1 MDPGI
6 HDHPTTVQTG
16 MPDLRRHL
24 ADALSAANA
33 FFGVL
38 SCAAALSGRADLS
51 WLLLIAGAVCDGLDG
66 AAARRFGGT
75 RFGVLADDVADAI
88 SYGIAP
94 AIAVAVV
101 TQGQAGTIVGVVYG
115 GLTLTRLVYFTL
127 HKGLP
132 GDDPRV
138 FRGLPSTVGAVIA
151 LSAAILWSATPV
163 LVAFAAGAAVALM
176 VGFDAGFLHPG
187 RALQALP
194 RAQQL
199 QVVVGVVVVVAVALW
214 SGPAVLATVA
224 LIAALAYAVTPPLS
238 AFQRVM
244 DARRA

>member
-1 MDPGI
+1 
-6 HDHPTTVQTG
+6 
-16 MPDLRRHL
+16 
-24 ADALSAANA
+24 
-33 FFGVL
+33 
-38 SCAAALSGRADLS
+38 
-51 WLLLIAGAVCDGLDG
+51 
-66 AAARRFGGT
+66 
-75 RFGVLADDVADAI
+75 
-88 SYGIAP
+88 
-94 AIAVAVV
+94 
-101 TQGQAGTIVGVVYG
+101 
-115 GLTLTRLVYFTL
+115 
-127 HKGLP
+127 
-132 GDDPRV
+132 
-138 FRGLPSTVGAVIA
+138 
-151 LSAAILWSATPV
+151 
-163 LVAFAAGAAVALM
+163 M